1 MTRSKRFI
9 ASAAAGAA
17 IIASTGSAS
26 QAAVPISTVASPPV
40 QAASAPNGEAIFRGL
55 FFAQGP
61 VAAKFPALAAADV
74 APPVELSASLNR
86 LVAELRKNDPTFF
99 DRFGA
104 AMTSG
109 KRHRIAAALSDAQ
122 QSMVTVVRERQ
133 GSESPQ
139 GAAKGDCIWAFAVA
153 VVTLAV
159 AGNVAYAVNAVRS
172 GNVAWNVNWFW
183 SAPND
188 STSKLR
194 QERWVNEIATAL
206 S

>member
-1 MTRSKRFI
+1 VIKTKRVV
-9 ASAAAGAA
+9 ASAAVAA
-17 IIASTGSAS
+17 ALIASTGSAS
-26 QAAVPISTVASPPV
+26 QAAVPTSPGASSAV
-40 QAASAPNGEAIFRGL
+40 HAASAPDGEAIFRGL

-61 VAAKFPALAAADV
+61 VAAKFPRLAAADV
-74 APPVELSASLNR
+74 APPAELSASLDL

-109 KRHRIAAALSDAQ
+109 RRHQIAAALSDAQ
-122 QSMVTVVRERQ
+122 QSMVTVVKQRQ
-133 GSESPQ
+133 GSELTQ
-139 GAAKGDCIWAFAVA
+139 GSAKGDCIWAFAVA
-153 VVTLAV
+153 VVTLAA
-159 AGNVAYAVNAVRS
+159 AGNVAYAVNAVRT

-188 STSKLR
+188 STSKLQ
-194 QERWVNEIATAL
+194 QERWVNEIATTL